1 MRKNGDDIYKSAL
14 EVINKHKGG
23 PHKSL
28 IDLFEFWHMTSNGIF
43 YLDEDFNLASNE
55 TWGTELIKRKGDYQ
69 IDN

>member
-1 MRKNGDDIYKSAL
+1 MS
-14 EVINKHKGG
+14 
-23 PHKSL
+23 
-28 IDLFEFWHMTSNGIF
+28 SNGIF